1 MNNTLYVVVD
11 ISGSMIEMAKM
22 SISMNILS
30 FIREYDSI
38 YKDTVY
44 FDKIIILK
52 WSEVVEIIE
61 LDKDNELENFIPSG
75 KLNFSSLQEEL
86 AKINT
91 EDIPMRI
98 LLLSDG
104 NYDDSELNSFLEWQ
118 NNDEKLDIAVV
129 AIGADATWDTLKRIS
144 FGENVY
150 SPEDI
155 LTAMKSLES
164 IRGIGYNKPESISA
178 IVNLTTDKNLD
189 EWS

>member
-1 MNNTLYVVVD
+1 MSNTLYVVVD
-11 ISGSMIEMAKM
+11 ISGSMIEMAKI

-38 YKDTVY
+38 HQN

-52 WSEVVEIIE
+52 WSEGVEIIE

-75 KLNFSSLQEEL
+75 KLNFSSLQDEL

-91 EDIPMRI
+91 EEIPMRI

-104 NYDDSELNSFLEWQ
+104 NSDSDELNDFAKWCSSRSNLYMVP
-118 NNDEKLDIAVV
+118 I
-129 AIGADATWDTLKRIS
+129 AIGADADFDKLNKTSYNKY
-144 FGENVY
+144 VY

-155 LTAMKSLES
+155 LTAVKSLEITSKDRRKILS
-164 IRGIGYNKPESISA
+164 INDIIDLQANEDFEA
-178 IVNLTTDKNLD
+178 
-189 EWS
+189 W

>member
-1 MNNTLYVVVD
+1 MSNILHIVVD
-11 ISGSMIEMAKM
+11 VSGSMVEMAKI
-22 SISMNILS
+22 SISTNILS

-52 WSEVVEIIE
+52 WSEAVEIIE
-61 LDKDNELENFIPSG
+61 LDRNNELENFIPGG
-75 KLNFSSLQEEL
+75 KLNFPSLQEEL
-86 AKINT
+86 VKINT
-91 EDIPMRI
+91 EDIPMKI

-118 NNDEKLDIAVV
+118 NKDKKLDIVAV
-129 AIGADATWDTLKRIS
+129 AIGADAAYDTLKEIS
-144 FGENVY
+144 FDKNVY

-164 IRGIGYNKPESISA
+164 IHGISYNKPESISA

>member
-1 MNNTLYVVVD
+1 MSNILYVVVD
-11 ISGSMIEMAKM
+11 VSGSMIEMAKM

-38 YKDTVY
+38 HQNTVC

-52 WSEVVEIIE
+52 WNETVETIE

-75 KLNFSSLQEEL
+75 KLNFTSLQDEL
-86 AKINT
+86 VKIRT
-91 EDIPMRI
+91 EDIPLKI

-104 NYDDSELNSFLEWQ
+104 NYDDSELKKFQEWCK
-118 NNDEKLDIAVV
+118 NDKNLYIAAVV
-129 AIGADATWDTLKRIS
+129 IGADTLEDYLKEIS
-144 FGENVY
+144 INENVY

-155 LTAMKSLES
+155 ISAIKSLES
-164 IRGIGYNKPESISA
+164 INEVKYDKPESIGD
-178 IVNLTTDKNLD
+178 IVNITTDEYLD